1 MCPSI
6 SDSITKGSELDP
18 EQSVAY
24 KRLSVEVRVKLEL
37 ETEYGIQ
44 WNRVGIEIRSMSRYR
59 IWRLELNF
67 DNGTEIE
74 SSSRVQSRVSE

>member
-6 SDSITKGSELDP
+6 SDSVTEGLELNP
-18 EQSVAY
+18 EQSIAY

-44 WNRVGIEIRSMSRYR
+44 ME
-59 IWRLELNF
+59 
-67 DNGTEIE
+67 
-74 SSSRVQSRVSE
+74 